1 MELRAPSITLPE
13 HPANVR
19 VEETTLGIVRIFDRV
34 RESVVNSVVVTPAE
48 ARAFKG
54 PSSHHQER
62 CLDDRMGVVGA
73 MRPQSVVPRSDANA
87 TDVEHNEGQDGC
99 LELDANKERRNDTE
113 EGGHDEPNGD
123 SPIELGEQSA
133 DAETGAVVSV
143 QVLPQRGL
151 LDALENMLNELFLIW
166 KCREISYLV
175 EFALHRRIS
184 FLDVVARDALN
195 VVRGSHGHVVQI
207 VRQQLDPLGELDRR
221 EREGLEIFASG
232 FEIFL
237 ELFFSVLK
245 ILLQLLLSVAD
256 MFFVLVVSLF
266 SSLENCRVRQL
277 MRFLER
283 AGPEVIDRQRNEI
296 VLEQAPPAEVH
307 GH

>member
-1 MELRAPSITLPE
+1 MREILAAHTRVVVVPQQAVTIVIWELVVEVMETFAPSPERDKDAVTWRTLITVSGVTPVVRQTVDEESKLLNEHGLSEACNEQATEPVTPAKTSDQRGHDQAEEDGKRRVVAVLELQQRIGLQVTNVSLDNLVELRAPSITPPE

-48 ARAFKG
+48 ARAFKS

-113 EGGHDEPNGD
+113 EGGHDEPNSD

-133 DAETGAVVSV
+133 DAKTGAVVGV

-151 LDALENMLNELFLIW
+151 LDALENVLNDFFLLW
-166 KCREISYLV
+166 KYR
-175 EFALHRRIS
+175 
-184 FLDVVARDALN
+184 
-195 VVRGSHGHVVQI
+195 
-207 VRQQLDPLGELDRR
+207 
-221 EREGLEIFASG
+221 
-232 FEIFL
+232 
-237 ELFFSVLK
+237 
-245 ILLQLLLSVAD
+245 
-256 MFFVLVVSLF
+256 
-266 SSLENCRVRQL
+266 
-277 MRFLER
+277 
-283 AGPEVIDRQRNEI
+283 
-296 VLEQAPPAEVH
+296 
-307 GH
+307 